1 MKQMRLFAALI
12 AALLLAACSAPT
24 LEKQVEQA
32 ASHCPVEV
40 KGVGFIKNIS
50 LDKDTLVYDVT
61 VTSPSIDLSRLSS
74 RPDEVKATMKSSIV
88 NLFDNNHEML
98 DALRENAIT
107 LQIRYVDRNRAS
119 LTLNFSPD
127 DLKAEP
133 SRKAS
138 PQEELEAEIQRSKIL
153 LPAELAPSVMITDI
167 SDTENMIMFHCEVD
181 ETTANADA
189 IDNLRAH
196 SAEIAAEMAKSLSGS
211 ADPDVK
217 RMVGIAMRA
226 DHGIAYRYTGSVSG
240 DTVTIAF
247 PASRLRMMR

>member
-1 MKQMRLFAALI
+1 M
-12 AALLLAACSAPT
+12 
-24 LEKQVEQA
+24 
-32 ASHCPVEV
+32 
-40 KGVGFIKNIS
+40 
-50 LDKDTLVYDVT
+50 
-61 VTSPSIDLSRLSS
+61 TSPSIDLSRLSS

-119 LTLNFSPD
+119 LTLNFPPD

-138 PQEELEAEIQRSKIL
+138 PQEELEAEIKRSKIL

-167 SDTENMIMFHCEVD
+167 SDTDNMIMFHCEVD

-189 IDNLRAH
+189 IDNLRTHA
-196 SAEIAAEMAKSLSGS
+196 AEIAAEMAESLSGS

-247 PASRLRMMR
+247 PAARLRMMR

>member
-1 MKQMRLFAALI
+1 MKLMHLFAA
-12 AALLLAACSAPT
+12 LLAACSAPT

-88 NLFDNNHEML
+88 NLFDNNHEM
-98 DALRENAIT
+98 
-107 LQIRYVDRNRAS
+107 
-119 LTLNFSPD
+119 
-127 DLKAEP
+127 
-133 SRKAS
+133 
-138 PQEELEAEIQRSKIL
+138 
-153 LPAELAPSVMITDI
+153 ITDI
-167 SDTENMIMFHCEVD
+167 SDTDNMIMFHCEVD

-189 IDNLRAH
+189 IDNLRTHA
-196 SAEIAAEMAKSLSGS
+196 AEIAAEMAESLSGS

-247 PASRLRMMR
+247 PAARLRMMR

>member
-1 MKQMRLFAALI
+1 
-12 AALLLAACSAPT
+12 
-24 LEKQVEQA
+24 
-32 ASHCPVEV
+32 
-40 KGVGFIKNIS
+40 
-50 LDKDTLVYDVT
+50 
-61 VTSPSIDLSRLSS
+61 
-74 RPDEVKATMKSSIV
+74 MKSSIV

-138 PQEELEAEIQRSKIL
+138 PQEELEAEIKRSKIL

-167 SDTENMIMFHCEVD
+167 SDTDNMIMFHCEVD

-189 IDNLRAH
+189 IDNLRTHA
-196 SAEIAAEMAKSLSGS
+196 AEIAAEMAESLSGS

-247 PASRLRMMR
+247 PAARLRMMR

>member
-1 MKQMRLFAALI
+1 MKLMHLFAALI

-127 DLKAEP
+127 D
-133 SRKAS
+133 
-138 PQEELEAEIQRSKIL
+138 
-153 LPAELAPSVMITDI
+153 
-167 SDTENMIMFHCEVD
+167 HCEVD

-196 SAEIAAEMAKSLSGS
+196 AAEIAAEMAESLSGS

>member
-1 MKQMRLFAALI
+1 MKLMHLFAALI

-61 VTSPSIDLSRLSS
+61 VTSPSIYLSRLSS

-138 PQEELEAEIQRSKIL
+138 PQEELEAEIKRSKIL

-167 SDTENMIMFHCEVD
+167 SDTDNMIMFHCEVD

-196 SAEIAAEMAKSLSGS
+196 AAEIAAEMAESLSGS

-247 PASRLRMMR
+247 PAARLRMMR